1 MSINTT
7 ITDKKYK
14 KLSLQVS
21 LTGLSFCVYDTLNNV
36 ILSVKEIHFDTF
48 HKATK
53 IEELFGDAFK
63 NNPELKNLYD
73 EIVVIHNNN
82 LSTFVPEPL
91 FDENFL
97 GSYLQYNTKVFETD
111 FFAFDEI
118 PNYQINAVYIPYVN
132 INNFFIDQFGSF
144 DYKHANSILVSK
156 ILDASKNNDEKKM
169 IVNFNS
175 SHFEI
180 IAVQNQKLLLF
191 NSFDYQTPE
200 DFLYYLLF
208 TAEQLNMN
216 PENFKL
222 ELLGTIAEED
232 DFYQL
237 AYKYIRNVSLF
248 DVSDLQKNNTFSTA
262 QNRKHFILFQSWE
275 SFQENTKEDAFFRP
289 KDFLF
294 APQPIWAKKHYSMF
308 WTIISVLKVWKFW
321 IYLREPEIS
330 VSNLPL
336 VAACPSPL

>member
-21 LTGLSFCVYDTLNNV
+21 LTGLSFCVFDTLNRKV
-36 ILSVKEIHFDTF
+36 LSVNEVQFDTF

-53 IEELFGDAFK
+53 IEELFADAFN
-63 NNPELKNLYD
+63 NNPELKDSYD
-73 EIVVIHNNN
+73 EILVIHNNN

-97 GSYLQYNTKVFETD
+97 GSYLQYNTKVFDTD

-118 PNYQINAVYIPYVN
+118 PNYQMNAVYIPYVN

-144 DYKHANSILVSK
+144 DYKHASSILVNK
-156 ILDASKNNDEKKM
+156 LLDASKNNDDKKM
-169 IVNFNS
+169 IVNFNPG
-175 SHFEI
+175 HFEI
-180 IAVQNQKLLLF
+180 VVVQNQKLLLF

-200 DFLYYLLF
+200 DFLYYILF

-232 DFYQL
+232 DFYKL
-237 AYKYIRNVSLF
+237 AFKYIRNISMF
-248 DVSDLQKNNTFSTA
+248 DVSNLQKNNSFSTA
-262 QNRKHFILFQSWE
+262 QNRKHFILFQS
-275 SFQENTKEDAFFRP
+275 
-289 KDFLF
+289 
-294 APQPIWAKKHYSMF
+294 
-308 WTIISVLKVWKFW
+308 
-321 IYLREPEIS
+321 
-330 VSNLPL
+330 
-336 VAACPSPL
+336 

>member
-1 MSINTT
+1 MSMNTT

-21 LTGLSFCVYDTLNNV
+21 LTGLSFCVFDTLNNM

-48 HKATK
+48 HKASK
-53 IEELFGDAFK
+53 IEELFGDAFTQ
-63 NNPELKNLYD
+63 NPELKDSYD
-73 EIVVIHNNN
+73 EILVIHNNN

-91 FDENFL
+91 FDENYL
-97 GSYLQYNTKVFETD
+97 GSYLQYNTKVFDTD

-118 PNYQINAVYIPYVN
+118 QHYQMNTVYIPYAN

-156 ILDASKNNDEKKM
+156 ILDKSNNNDAKKM
-169 IVNFNS
+169 IVNFNPG
-175 SHFEI
+175 HFEI
-180 IAVQNQKLLLF
+180 VIVQNKKLLLF

-222 ELLGTIAEED
+222 ELLGTITEED
-232 DFYQL
+232 DFYKL
-237 AYKYIRNVSLF
+237 AFKYIRNVSLF
-248 DVSDLQKNNTFSTA
+248 DVSSVQQNNTFSTV
-262 QNRKHFILFQSWE
+262 QNHKHFILFQS
-275 SFQENTKEDAFFRP
+275 
-289 KDFLF
+289 
-294 APQPIWAKKHYSMF
+294 
-308 WTIISVLKVWKFW
+308 
-321 IYLREPEIS
+321 
-330 VSNLPL
+330 
-336 VAACPSPL
+336 

>member
-1 MSINTT
+1 LKLIKFAPMSSNST

-21 LTGLSFCVYDTLNNV
+21 LTGLSFCVFDTLNHKV
-36 ILSVKEIHFDTF
+36 LSVKEVHFDTF

-53 IEELFGDAFK
+53 IEELFADAFRD
-63 NNPELKNLYD
+63 NPELKDSYD

-91 FDENFL
+91 FDENYL

-118 PNYQINAVYIPYVN
+118 SNYQMNAIYIPYVN

-144 DYKHANSILVSK
+144 NYKHANSILVTK
-156 ILDASKNNDEKKM
+156 LLDASKNNDDKKM
-169 IVNFNS
+169 IVNFNLG
-175 SHFEI
+175 HFEI
-180 IAVQNQKLLLF
+180 VVVQNQKLHLF
-191 NSFDYQTPE
+191 NSFEYQTPE

-248 DVSDLQKNNTFSTA
+248 DVSNLQKNNSFSTA
-262 QNRKHFILFQSWE
+262 QNQKHFILFQS
-275 SFQENTKEDAFFRP
+275 
-289 KDFLF
+289 
-294 APQPIWAKKHYSMF
+294 
-308 WTIISVLKVWKFW
+308 
-321 IYLREPEIS
+321 
-330 VSNLPL
+330 
-336 VAACPSPL
+336 

>member
-21 LTGLSFCVYDTLNNV
+21 LTGLSFCVFDTLNNT
-36 ILSVKEIHFDTF
+36 ILSVNEVHFDTF
-48 HKATK
+48 HKAAK
-53 IEELFGDAFK
+53 IEELFADAFN
-63 NNPELKNLYD
+63 NNPELKDSYD
-73 EIVVIHNNN
+73 EILVIHNNN
-82 LSTFVPEPL
+82 LSTFVPAPL

-118 PNYQINAVYIPYVN
+118 PNYQMNTVYIPYVN

-144 DYKHANSILVSK
+144 NYKHANSILVSK
-156 ILDASKNNDEKKM
+156 LLDASKNNDDKKM
-169 IVNFNS
+169 IVNFNPG
-175 SHFEI
+175 HFEI
-180 IAVQNQKLLLF
+180 VVVQNQKLLLF
-191 NSFDYQTPE
+191 NSFEYQTPE

-216 PENFKL
+216 PENFKM
-222 ELLGTIAEED
+222 ELLGSITEED
-232 DFYQL
+232 AFYQL

-248 DVSDLQKNNTFSTA
+248 DVSNLQQKNFFSTA
-262 QNRKHFILFQSWE
+262 QNQKHFILFQSWE
-275 SFQENTKEDAFFRP
+275 LFQANIKEDAFFRP
-289 KDFLF
+289 KDFPF
-294 APQPIWAKKHYSMF
+294 AQRPICRKKPCSMF
-308 WTIISVLKVWKFW
+308 WTTISVSKAWKYW
-321 IYLREPEIS
+321 IYLLEPEIS

-336 VAACPSPL
+336 VAAHQ